1 MLEEI
6 NKSINLYEKSLNR
19 SQSHTLLQPKFIQN
33 PARNLA
39 DLVANKYFNISNNN
53 GGLITSIPTR
63 KKIVLPKIKL
73 VKRPNLNNMNLLKHQ
88 TLDDLLKK
96 FQNGPPQENNADI
109 NNDMNK
115 NKELGFMFNNNNKNK
130 IKISRNK
137 LKKVQFKKDISSI
150 EEIKRRNREIR
161 RRKEKL
167 ENETFELRQKEAK
180 KLMASFKVELD
191 GNNKMRRK
199 VGKRYTLFKEILI
212 YLESNNITL
221 AQMLENDP
229 FQHEAYM
236 LPKSYE
242 FINAVKF
249 QNYDFVIEALNSN
262 KNYLFSVDYLGET
275 AYHWAAKLG
284 DLKMMQ
290 ILVDYGLYHNQK
302 DYKGRTPLYHAVVN
316 NHKDIC
322 SYLLNKGA
330 NIYLKDKNGLSPA
343 DVAKTRDMLS
353 LLSEF
358 MAQPFSNP
366 SYKITIKKLLID
378 RDKKIKLKDE
388 QKEKEKMLKENEKKI
403 KGKKNDEDGENDE
416 ENQELNDDNEE
427 KEKENENE
435 NENNEN

>member
-19 SQSHTLLQPKFIQN
+19 SQSHILLQPKFIQN

-39 DLVANKYFNISNNN
+39 DLVANKYLNISNN
-53 GGLITSIPTR
+53 GGLITSIPNR
-63 KKIVLPKIKL
+63 KKIILPKIKL
-73 VKRPNLNNMNLLKHQ
+73 VKKSNINTMNLLKHQ
-88 TLDDLLKK
+88 TIDDLLKK
-96 FQNGPPQENNADI
+96 YQNGAPQENNADI
-109 NNDMNK
+109 NNDINK
-115 NKELGFMFNNNNKNK
+115 NKELGFMFNNNKNT

-199 VGKRYTLFKEILI
+199 VGKRYTLFKEILM

-242 FINAVKF
+242 FINAIKF

-284 DLKMMQ
+284 DLKMMK
-290 ILVDYGLYHNQK
+290 ILVDYGPYHNQK
-302 DYKGRTPLYHAVVN
+302 DYKGRTPLYLAVVN

-366 SYKITIKKLLID
+366 VYKKTIKKLLID
-378 RDKKIKLKDE
+378 RDKKIKIKDE

-403 KGKKNDEDGENDE
+403 KGNKNDENGEKDE
-416 ENQELNDDNEE
+416 ENQELNDE
-427 KEKENENE
+427 EKENEKNE
-435 NENNEN
+435 N

>member
-1 MLEEI
+1 
-6 NKSINLYEKSLNR
+6 
-19 SQSHTLLQPKFIQN
+19 
-33 PARNLA
+33 
-39 DLVANKYFNISNNN
+39 
-53 GGLITSIPTR
+53 
-63 KKIVLPKIKL
+63 
-73 VKRPNLNNMNLLKHQ
+73 
-88 TLDDLLKK
+88 
-96 FQNGPPQENNADI
+96 
-109 NNDMNK
+109 
-115 NKELGFMFNNNNKNK
+115 
-130 IKISRNK
+130 
-137 LKKVQFKKDISSI
+137 
-150 EEIKRRNREIR
+150 
-161 RRKEKL
+161 
-167 ENETFELRQKEAK
+167 
-180 KLMASFKVELD
+180 
-191 GNNKMRRK
+191 
-199 VGKRYTLFKEILI
+199 
-212 YLESNNITL
+212 
-221 AQMLENDP
+221 MLENDP

-284 DLKMMQ
+284 DLKMMK
-290 ILVDYGLYHNQK
+290 ILVDYGPYHNQK
-302 DYKGRTPLYHAVVN
+302 DYKGRTPLYLAVVN

-366 SYKITIKKLLID
+366 VYKKTIKKLLID
-378 RDKKIKLKDE
+378 RDKKIKIKDE

-403 KGKKNDEDGENDE
+403 KGNKNDENGENDE

-427 KEKENENE
+427 KEKENEND